1 MKTVITE
8 LPFPC
13 KIKNKIKMKVS
24 TGNLEINF
32 LSGQLIK
39 IDNTNIS
46 IEEPHR
52 IIVKKDNMVLLA
64 MLYNN
69 EDKIYLPNNN
79 NIIITLTKY
88 ISIINSMNKI

>member
-13 KIKNKIKMKVS
+13 EIKNKIKMKVS

-32 LSGQLIK
+32 LRGHLIK

-52 IIVKKDNMVLLA
+52 IIVKKDNMILLA
-64 MLYNN
+64 MFYNN

-79 NIIITLTKY
+79 IFITLTKY
-88 ISIINSMNKI
+88 ISILNSINKI

>member
-1 MKTVITE
+1 MKAVITE

-13 KIKNKIKMKVS
+13 EIKNKIKMKVS

-32 LSGQLIK
+32 LSGHLIK

-52 IIVKKDNMVLLA
+52 IIVKKDNMILLA

-79 NIIITLTKY
+79 IIITLTKY
-88 ISIINSMNKI
+88 ISILNSMNKI

>member
-13 KIKNKIKMKVS
+13 EIKNKIKMKVS

-32 LSGQLIK
+32 LSGHLIK

-52 IIVKKDNMVLLA
+52 IIVKKDNTVLLA
-64 MLYNN
+64 MFYNN
-69 EDKIYLPNNN
+69 EDKIYLPNN

-88 ISIINSMNKI
+88 ISILNSMNKI

>member
-13 KIKNKIKMKVS
+13 EIKNKIKMKVS

-32 LSGQLIK
+32 LPGHLIK

-52 IIVKKDNMVLLA
+52 IIVKKDNMILLA

-79 NIIITLTKY
+79 IIITLTKY
-88 ISIINSMNKI
+88 ISILNSINKI

>member
-1 MKTVITE
+1 
-8 LPFPC
+8 
-13 KIKNKIKMKVS
+13 MKVS

-32 LSGQLIK
+32 LSGHLIK

-79 NIIITLTKY
+79 IIITLTKY
-88 ISIINSMNKI
+88 ISILNYMNKI

>member
-13 KIKNKIKMKVS
+13 EIKSKIKMKVS

-32 LSGQLIK
+32 LSGHLIK

-52 IIVKKDNMVLLA
+52 IIVKKGNMILLA

-79 NIIITLTKY
+79 IIITLTKY
-88 ISIINSMNKI
+88 IFILNSMNRI

>member
-13 KIKNKIKMKVS
+13 EIKNKIKMKVS

-32 LSGQLIK
+32 LSGHLIK

-52 IIVKKDNMVLLA
+52 IIVKKDNMILLA

-79 NIIITLTKY
+79 IIFTLTKY
-88 ISIINSMNKI
+88 ISILNSINNI

>member
-13 KIKNKIKMKVS
+13 EIKNKIKMKVS

-32 LSGQLIK
+32 LPGHLIK

-52 IIVKKDNMVLLA
+52 IIVKKDNTVLLA

-79 NIIITLTKY
+79 IIITLTKY
-88 ISIINSMNKI
+88 ISILNSMNKI

>member
-8 LPFPC
+8 LPFSC
-13 KIKNKIKMKVS
+13 EIKNKIKMKVS

-32 LSGQLIK
+32 LSGHLIK

-52 IIVKKDNMVLLA
+52 IIVKKDNMILFA

-79 NIIITLTKY
+79 IIITLTKY
-88 ISIINSMNKI
+88 ISILISINKI

>member
-13 KIKNKIKMKVS
+13 EIKNKIKMKVS

-32 LSGQLIK
+32 LSGHLIK

-52 IIVKKDNMVLLA
+52 IIVKKDNMILLA

-69 EDKIYLPNNN
+69 EDKIYLPNN
-79 NIIITLTKY
+79 IIITLTKY
-88 ISIINSMNKI
+88 ISILNSMNKI

>member
-1 MKTVITE
+1 
-8 LPFPC
+8 
-13 KIKNKIKMKVS
+13 MKVS

-32 LSGQLIK
+32 LSGHLIK

-52 IIVKKDNMVLLA
+52 IIVKKDNMILLA

-79 NIIITLTKY
+79 IIITLTKY
-88 ISIINSMNKI
+88 ISILNYMNKI

>member
-13 KIKNKIKMKVS
+13 EIKNKIKMKVS

-32 LSGQLIK
+32 LSGHLIK

-52 IIVKKDNMVLLA
+52 IIVKKDNMILFA

-79 NIIITLTKY
+79 IIFTLTKY
-88 ISIINSMNKI
+88 ISILNSMNKI

>member
-13 KIKNKIKMKVS
+13 EIKNKIKMKVS

-32 LSGQLIK
+32 LSGHLIK

-52 IIVKKDNMVLLA
+52 IIVKKDNMILLA
-64 MLYNN
+64 MFYNN

-79 NIIITLTKY
+79 IFITLTKY
-88 ISIINSMNKI
+88 ISILNSINKI

>member
-13 KIKNKIKMKVS
+13 EIKNKIKIKVS

-32 LSGQLIK
+32 LPGHLIK

-52 IIVKKDNMVLLA
+52 IIVKKDNMILLA
-64 MLYNN
+64 MFYNN
-69 EDKIYLPNNN
+69 EDKIYLPNN

-88 ISIINSMNKI
+88 ISILNSMNKI

>member
-8 LPFPC
+8 LPFSC
-13 KIKNKIKMKVS
+13 EIKNKIKMKVS

-32 LSGQLIK
+32 LSGHLIK

-52 IIVKKDNMVLLA
+52 IIVKKNNMVLLA
-64 MLYNN
+64 MLYSN

-79 NIIITLTKY
+79 IILTLTKY
-88 ISIINSMNKI
+88 ISILNSINKS

>member
-8 LPFPC
+8 LPFLC
-13 KIKNKIKMKVS
+13 EIKDKIKMKVS
-24 TGNLEINF
+24 TRNLKINF
-32 LSGQLIK
+32 LPGHLIK

-52 IIVKKDNMVLLA
+52 IIVKKDNMILLA
-64 MLYNN
+64 MLYSN
-69 EDKIYLPNNN
+69 EDKIYLPNN

-88 ISIINSMNKI
+88 ISILNSMNKI

>member
-1 MKTVITE
+1 MKAVITE

-13 KIKNKIKMKVS
+13 EIKNKIKMKVS

-32 LSGQLIK
+32 LSGHLIK

-52 IIVKKDNMVLLA
+52 IIVKKDNMILLA

-69 EDKIYLPNNN
+69 EDKIYLPNN
-79 NIIITLTKY
+79 IIITLTKY
-88 ISIINSMNKI
+88 ISILNSMNKI

>member
-13 KIKNKIKMKVS
+13 EIKDKIKMKVS

-32 LSGQLIK
+32 LSGHLIK

-79 NIIITLTKY
+79 IIITLTKY
-88 ISIINSMNKI
+88 ISILNSMNKI

>member
-13 KIKNKIKMKVS
+13 EIKNKIKMKVS

-32 LSGQLIK
+32 LSGHLIK

-52 IIVKKDNMVLLA
+52 IIVKKDNMILLA

-79 NIIITLTKY
+79 IIITKTKY
-88 ISIINSMNKI
+88 ISILNSMNRI

>member
-1 MKTVITE
+1 MKAVITE

-13 KIKNKIKMKVS
+13 EIKNKIKMKVS

-32 LSGQLIK
+32 LSGHLIK

-64 MLYNN
+64 MLYKCMF
-69 EDKIYLPNNN
+69 EF
-79 NIIITLTKY
+79 
-88 ISIINSMNKI
+88 

>member
-13 KIKNKIKMKVS
+13 EIKNKIKMKVS

-32 LSGQLIK
+32 LPGHLIK

-52 IIVKKDNMVLLA
+52 IIVKKDNMILLA

-79 NIIITLTKY
+79 IIITLTKY
-88 ISIINSMNKI
+88 ISILNSMNKI

>member
-13 KIKNKIKMKVS
+13 EIKNKIKMKVS

-32 LSGQLIK
+32 LPGHLIK

-52 IIVKKDNMVLLA
+52 IIVKKDNMILLA
-64 MLYNN
+64 MFYNN

-79 NIIITLTKY
+79 IFITLTKY
-88 ISIINSMNKI
+88 ISILNSINKI

>member
-13 KIKNKIKMKVS
+13 EIKNKIKMKVS
-24 TGNLEINF
+24 KGNMKIIF
-32 LSGQLIK
+32 LPGHLIK
-39 IDNTNIS
+39 INNTNIS
-46 IEEPHR
+46 IEEPYR

-64 MLYNN
+64 MLYEN
-69 EDKIYLPNNN
+69 EDKIYLPNN

-88 ISIINSMNKI
+88 ISILNSMNKI

>member
-13 KIKNKIKMKVS
+13 EIKNKIKMKVS

-32 LSGQLIK
+32 LPGHLIK

-52 IIVKKDNMVLLA
+52 IIVKKDNMILLA
-64 MLYNN
+64 MFYNN
-69 EDKIYLPNNN
+69 EDKIYLPNN

-88 ISIINSMNKI
+88 ISILNSINKI

>member
-1 MKTVITE
+1 
-8 LPFPC
+8 
-13 KIKNKIKMKVS
+13 MKVS
-24 TGNLEINF
+24 MGNLEINF
-32 LSGQLIK
+32 LSGHLIK

-52 IIVKKDNMVLLA
+52 IIVKKDNMILRA

-79 NIIITLTKY
+79 IISTLTKY
-88 ISIINSMNKI
+88 ISILNSINKI

>member
-13 KIKNKIKMKVS
+13 EIKNKIKMKVS

-32 LSGQLIK
+32 LSGHLIK
-39 IDNTNIS
+39 IDNTNIR

-64 MLYNN
+64 MLYKCMF
-69 EDKIYLPNNN
+69 EF
-79 NIIITLTKY
+79 
-88 ISIINSMNKI
+88 

>member
-13 KIKNKIKMKVS
+13 EIKNKIKMKVS

-32 LSGQLIK
+32 LSGHLIK

-52 IIVKKDNMVLLA
+52 IIVKKDNMILFA

-79 NIIITLTKY
+79 IIITLTKY
-88 ISIINSMNKI
+88 ISILNSMNKI

>member
-8 LPFPC
+8 LPFSC
-13 KIKNKIKMKVS
+13 EIKNKIKMKVS

-32 LSGQLIK
+32 LPGHLIK

-52 IIVKKDNMVLLA
+52 IIVKKDNMILLA
-64 MLYNN
+64 MFYNN

-79 NIIITLTKY
+79 IFITLTKY
-88 ISIINSMNKI
+88 ISILNSINKI

>member
-13 KIKNKIKMKVS
+13 EIKNKIKMKVS

-32 LSGQLIK
+32 LSGHLIK

-46 IEEPHR
+46 IQEPHR
-52 IIVKKDNMVLLA
+52 IIVKKDNMILLA

-79 NIIITLTKY
+79 IIITLTKY
-88 ISIINSMNKI
+88 ISILNSMNRI

>member
-1 MKTVITE
+1 MKAVITE

-13 KIKNKIKMKVS
+13 EIKNKIKMKVS

-32 LSGQLIK
+32 LSGHLIK

-52 IIVKKDNMVLLA
+52 IIVKKDNMILLA

-69 EDKIYLPNNN
+69 EDKIYLPNN
-79 NIIITLTKY
+79 IIITLTKY
-88 ISIINSMNKI
+88 ISILNSMNRI

>member
-13 KIKNKIKMKVS
+13 EIKNKIKMKVS

-32 LSGQLIK
+32 FPGHLIK

-52 IIVKKDNMVLLA
+52 IIVKKDNMILLA
-64 MLYNN
+64 MFYNN
-69 EDKIYLPNNN
+69 EDKIYLPNN

-88 ISIINSMNKI
+88 ISILNSINKI

>member
-8 LPFPC
+8 LPFSC
-13 KIKNKIKMKVS
+13 EIKNKIKMKVS

-32 LSGQLIK
+32 LSGHLIK

-52 IIVKKDNMVLLA
+52 IIVKKDNMILLA

-79 NIIITLTKY
+79 IIITLTKY
-88 ISIINSMNKI
+88 ISILNSMNKI

>member
-8 LPFPC
+8 LPFSC
-13 KIKNKIKMKVS
+13 EIKNKIKMKVS

-32 LSGQLIK
+32 LSGHLIK

-52 IIVKKDNMVLLA
+52 IIVKKDNMILFA

-79 NIIITLTKY
+79 IIITLTKY
-88 ISIINSMNKI
+88 ISILNSMNKI

>member
-13 KIKNKIKMKVS
+13 EIKNKIKMKVS

-32 LSGQLIK
+32 LSGHLIK

-52 IIVKKDNMVLLA
+52 IIVKKDNMILLA
-64 MLYNN
+64 MFYNN
-69 EDKIYLPNNN
+69 EDKIYLPNN

-88 ISIINSMNKI
+88 ISILNSINKI